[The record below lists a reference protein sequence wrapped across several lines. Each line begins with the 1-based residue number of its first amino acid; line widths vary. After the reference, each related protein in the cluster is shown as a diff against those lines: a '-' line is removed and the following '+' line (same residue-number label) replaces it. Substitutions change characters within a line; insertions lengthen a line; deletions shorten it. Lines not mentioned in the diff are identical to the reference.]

1 MEVAIGLDLGGTD
14 LKWALVDARGRR
26 HGGGTTPTVA
36 DRGRRGLAQC
46 FRAAVA
52 AAENMGARKRLR
64 IVAIGLGL
72 PGAVKGPRGIV
83 TVVPPQI
90 QGIRGLPVAAMLE
103 QISGVPAV
111 AENDATVAALA
122 EARCGAGRGKAGV
135 LLVTVGTG
143 LGGGLVING
152 RTVRGAHGTGAE
164 IGHGVFMPGGIPCR
178 HDGIAGQGCLELY
191 TSATALV
198 RIHTELGGAADA
210 SPREIVASA
219 RRGAHA
225 ACAALVQIGT
235 NLGLGL
241 ASAAALVDPEVIII
255 GGGLAAAGELLL
267 QPVRRAFRNQT
278 IRPLIRG
285 APIVKARLGN
295 TAGAVGAALLAL
307 EETVRPPQ
315 RPSMNSKSRR
325 KVPRV

>member
-1 MEVAIGLDLGGTD
+1 MDVAIGLDLGGTD
-14 LKWALVDARGRR
+14 LKWALVNASGRR
-26 HGGGTTPTVA
+26 LGVGTTPTVA
-36 DRGRRGLAQC
+36 DQGRRGLARC
-46 FRAAVA
+46 FRSAVEAASDMA
-52 AAENMGARKRLR
+52 LRRRLR

-72 PGAVKGPRGIV
+72 PGAVTGSRGVV

-90 QGIRGLPVAAMLE
+90 QGIRGLPVAEML
-103 QISGVPAV
+103 QKISGVPAV

-122 EARCGAGRGKAGV
+122 EARCGAGRGKSGV

-164 IGHGVFMPGGIPCR
+164 IGHGVFQPGGIPCR
-178 HDGIAGQGCLELY
+178 HDGIAGRGCLELY

-198 RIHTELGGAADA
+198 RIHTAFGGDPSA
-210 SPREIVASA
+210 SPRDIVARA
-219 RRGAHA
+219 RQGGRVAKK
-225 ACAALVQIGT
+225 ALAEIGT

-241 ASAAALVDPEVIII
+241 ATAAALVDPEVIIV
-255 GGGLAAAGELLL
+255 GGGLAAAGDLLL
-267 QPVRRAFRNQT
+267 NPVRRAFRSQT

-285 APIVKARLGN
+285 APIVRARLGN

-307 EETVRPPQ
+307 EETGRPAQ
-315 RPSMNSKSRR
+315 RRSMNSKSRR
-325 KVPRV
+325 NVPRV